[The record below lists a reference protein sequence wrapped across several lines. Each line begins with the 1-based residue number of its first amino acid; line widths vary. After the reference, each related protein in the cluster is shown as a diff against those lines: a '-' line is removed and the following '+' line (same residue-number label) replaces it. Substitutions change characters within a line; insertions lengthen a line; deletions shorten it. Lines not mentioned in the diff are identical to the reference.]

1 MESLRGLITFCLIVL
16 LSACAGNGKRILIM
30 ASGKVQV
37 NNNTVKLDPGTTHSE
52 KEMDVTGDKITVS
65 TPSGT
70 TDIPVPENGLYILNL
85 KNDTIAG
92 SFQHTGTENHQQVIS
107 MENLKIRIDSL
118 EQLMKGT
125 NVNATNKNYFIPPNH
140 LVKIT
145 GNINAQVI
153 GPYLKMPAAF
163 EGGKD
168 HEIYKFYTNKELAEV
183 VERLK
188 KIQ

>member
-1 MESLRGLITFCLIVL
+1 MKRFQELITLCFIVL

-37 NNNTVKLDPGTTHSE
+37 SNNTVKLDPGTTHTE
-52 KEMDVTGDKITVS
+52 KEMNVTGDKITVS

-70 TDIPVPENGLYILNL
+70 TDFPVPENGLYVLNL
-85 KNDTIAG
+85 KKDTIAG

-107 MENLKIRIDSL
+107 LENLKTRIDSL
-118 EQLMKGT
+118 EQLMRGA
-125 NVNATNKNYFIPPNH
+125 NVNAANKNYFIPPNQ

-145 GNINAQVI
+145 DNINAQVI

-163 EGGKD
+163 ESGKD
-168 HEIYKFYTNKELAEV
+168 HEIYKFYTNKELEEI